1 MPSLYLSSHS
11 IPHCSLRATL
21 HFHPIHIHHSYT
33 LTNQKERKKHVRH
46 FFPVLT
52 CVWRTQISR
61 MKCTTDSRKYSPQM
75 SQCVYVCVYFKRW
88 WSFFC
93 TEFGEVF
100 GDHWRDFKRFWWPRN
115 WMRET
120 RKRRRAAG
128 ELKMPGF
135 RSRSLSHS
143 LPLGI
148 QWWHEM
154 PAVSLWRTFSSKY
167 YYSPVCMCF
176 VCVIVVVV
184 VAGNG
189 KLGAWWATSSI
200 HTHTHTHTH
209 TYERTHA
216 HTLAPIWVFECTV
229 SVRRIK
235 KICFIVDLEEI
246 VLKIN
251 FIHFSHTTS
260 FRWKCFCPR
269 LETVRLTFLHWP
281 QIS

>member
-33 LTNQKERKKHVRH
+33 LTNQKEKNMSVTSFRSWHVCGGH
-46 FFPVLT
+46 KFHEWSAQCAHTFN
-52 CVWRTQISR
+52 WQSQIFS
-61 MKCTTDSRKYSPQM
+61 SNVS
-75 SQCVYVCVYFKRW
+75 VCVCVCLFQAMVKL
-88 WSFFC
+88 FC

-100 GDHWRDFKRFWWPRN
+100 RDHWRDFKRFWWPRN

-135 RSRSLSHS
+135 RSLSLSHS

-167 YYSPVCMCF
+167 YYSPVSMCF
-176 VCVIVVVV
+176 ACVIVVVV

-200 HTHTHTHTH
+200 HMHTHTHTH
-209 TYERTHA
+209 THA

-235 KICFIVDLEEI
+235 KYASSLDLEGI
-246 VLKIN
+246 ILKIN
-251 FIHFSHTTS
+251 FFHFSHTTS
-260 FRWKCFCPR
+260 FRWKCFCPH
-269 LETVRLTFLHWP
+269 LATVRLTFLHWP